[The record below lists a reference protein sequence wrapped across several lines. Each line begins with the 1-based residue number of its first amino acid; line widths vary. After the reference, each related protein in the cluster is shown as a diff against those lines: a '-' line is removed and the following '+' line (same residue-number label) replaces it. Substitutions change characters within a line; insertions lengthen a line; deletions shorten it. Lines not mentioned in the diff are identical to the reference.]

1 MRPFPWADRLIGLLV
16 RFVGLVILLAT
27 LITAVGS
34 FVYNQRQEAEQAS
47 RLATQIDVHLKDQLA
62 VLESVRAFYQ
72 SSPTSSGPAIRT
84 FLAALQ
90 PQIRAPGMEG
100 VGIAVAMQHATPS
113 AVEERLFKNYG
124 RTIPVWPDSDQPIG
138 FPIVLIEPNNVRNK
152 RALGFDMY
160 SEPVRRE
167 AMQRAWRSGR
177 PAASNLVH
185 LVQEGGQAK
194 QPGFLIYLPLYAHQ
208 DENSGDGAMS
218 DPSLATTDERRD
230 SIDPAASDTQPRPV
244 EGFVFAPFRTHDLM
258 KAVLGSQLTA
268 IKGIEVRA
276 GIQTGA
282 PLIYSHGTMHWGGH
296 DELIHVADRTWSIRL
311 SYGRFTGRLGRPLG
325 ILVFGIALAL
335 VAAQLHNVQRRRIG
349 DLQELAEERARHAED
364 RELMMGE
371 MAHRMKN
378 AFARIGALARIT
390 LHETGNLTDFE
401 QRFDGRLRA
410 LSNAKQLLVTGTVD
424 TVELGAIVRKELQLA
439 GWPDAKVD
447 TIAGPTV
454 ALEDEAAQAISLA
467 VHELATNSVKYG
479 ALSGEGD
486 LVVDWQREGN
496 ELSLRWI
503 ESALSETP
511 VFDQENFGSHFIRSL
526 IERQLKGEWTRTA
539 GDHSLTIRIHW
550 PIND

>member
-1 MRPFPWADRLIGLLV
+1 MRPFPWADRLMRLLV

-27 LITAVGS
+27 LIAAVGS

-47 RLATQIDVHLKDQLA
+47 RLAMQIDVHLKDQQA

-72 SSPTSSGPAIRT
+72 SSPTASGRAIRT
-84 FLAALQ
+84 FLAGLR

-100 VGIAVAMQHATPS
+100 VGIAIAMQQATPS
-113 AVEERLFKNYG
+113 AVEDRLLQNYG

-138 FPIVLIEPNNVRNK
+138 FPIVLIEPDNDRNR

-167 AMQRAWRSGR
+167 AMVRAWRSGE
-177 PAASNLVH
+177 PAASKLVE
-185 LVQEGGQAK
+185 LVQEGQQAK
-194 QPGFLIYLPLYAHQ
+194 QPGFLIYLPLYAHD
-208 DENSGDGAMS
+208 DENSDDGAIHGPSAAATDDIS
-218 DPSLATTDERRD
+218 DGAA
-230 SIDPAASDTQPRPV
+230 PAPIGARPRPV

-258 KAVLGSQLTA
+258 EAVIGAQLSA

-276 GIQTGA
+276 GTQAGA
-282 PLIYSHGTMHWGGH
+282 PLIYSHGNMHWGAH
-296 DELIHVADRTWSIRL
+296 DQLIHVADQTWSVRL

-325 ILVFGIALAL
+325 ILIFGVALAL

-390 LHETGNLTDFE
+390 LHETNSLADFE
-401 QRFDGRLRA
+401 QQFDGRLRA
-410 LSNAKQLLVTGTVD
+410 LSNAKQLLVAGTVD
-424 TVELGAIVRKELQLA
+424 TVELGEIVRKELQLA
-439 GWPDAKVD
+439 GWPEAKVR
-447 TIAGPTV
+447 TIVGPEV
-454 ALEDEAAQAISLA
+454 ALNDEAAQAIALA

-479 ALSGEGD
+479 ALSGEGE
-486 LVVDWQREGN
+486 LAVDWQREGEIIN
-496 ELSLRWI
+496 LRWT

-526 IERQLKGEWTRTA
+526 IERQLKGEWTRKA
-539 GDHSLTIRIHW
+539 GDHSLTIGIHW